1 MKYGLEIKQIT
12 EEGESIVA
20 VDAEGLV
27 DGDAATLNYNFD
39 DADYKL
45 EIGGGCMSQKRTG
58 DVNLFM
64 QFAEG
69 RSTLCRIED
78 GANTGA
84 FAVFTKR
91 LKINLTNS
99 GFDAEC
105 VYSDGEGGA
114 DTRLLIKA
122 YLLEQ

>member
-1 MKYGLEIKQIT
+1 MKYGLEIRQTT

-20 VDAEGLV
+20 VDAEGLI
-27 DGDAATLNYNFD
+27 DEDAARLDYKFD

-45 EIGGGCMSQKRTG
+45 EVGGGRITQTRTG

-64 QFAEG
+64 QFEEG
-69 RSTLCRIED
+69 RPTLCKIED
-78 GANTGA
+78 GGRCGA
-84 FAVFTKR
+84 FALFTKK
-91 LKINLTNS
+91 LKINFAPS

-114 DTRLLIKA
+114 DTSLVIKA
-122 YLLEQ
+122 YLIEE